1 MGAIM
6 ADTMGAIMADIMW
19 AIMWAIIGTMAC
31 MPGIITDITGIVCDG
46 TRALTATTIST

>member
-1 MGAIM
+1 MGAIIADTMGAIM
-6 ADTMGAIMADIMW
+6 ADTMGAIM
-19 AIMWAIIGTMAC
+19 GTMAC